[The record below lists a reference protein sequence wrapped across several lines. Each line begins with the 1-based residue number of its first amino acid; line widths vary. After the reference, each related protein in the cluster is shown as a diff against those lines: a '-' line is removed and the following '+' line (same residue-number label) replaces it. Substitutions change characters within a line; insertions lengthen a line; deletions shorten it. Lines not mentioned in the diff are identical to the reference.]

1 MRTQVGI
8 IGAGPAGLFLSHLL
22 HQQGVESVVLERR
35 SRAHLEGRVR
45 AGVLEQGTV
54 DTLARLGLDARLRRE
69 GMIDEGLAIRFR
81 GKQIQ
86 LNLPELTGG
95 RRVTIYGQSEVVKD
109 LVAARLDVGLP
120 LQFGAEVVSL
130 TGLDGPR
137 PTIRYRQD
145 GTEHLLDCD
154 FVAGCDGFHGAAR
167 AAVPPGAITTY
178 DRAYDFAWLG
188 VLARARPLADM
199 AYSNSDA
206 GFALCSRRSMEVSRL
221 YLQVP
226 ADEDPAAWS
235 DDRFWDEL
243 HRRMFD
249 ADRTEIAEGE
259 IFQKDLARLRAFVA
273 SPMQFGRLFLAGDA
287 VHIVPPTGA
296 KGLNLAV
303 ADARVLAGALARF
316 YRSGTDDALR
326 AYSEVCLRRVWK
338 TVRFSTM
345 LTGLLHR
352 FPGHTP
358 FERELQLAEL
368 DYIHGSRAAQVS
380 IAEQYAGLPV
390 EDGEAQSGHG

>member
-1 MRTQVGI
+1 MRTQIGI

-22 HQQGVESVVLERR
+22 HRQGIDSVVLERR

-54 DTLARLGLDARLRRE
+54 DTLARLNLDARLRRE
-69 GMIDEGLAIRFR
+69 GMIDQGLAIRFR
-81 GKQIQ
+81 GKTIH

-95 RRVTIYGQSEVVKD
+95 RSVTIYGQSEVVKD
-109 LVAARLDVGLP
+109 LVAARLAAGLP
-120 LQFGAEVVSL
+120 LLFGAEVVSL
-130 TGLDGPR
+130 SGLDGPR
-137 PTIRYRQD
+137 PAIRYRKD
-145 GTEHLLDCD
+145 GTDGVLDCD

-167 AAVPPGAITTY
+167 AAVPPGAIAVH

-199 AYSNSDA
+199 AYSNSET

-235 DDRFWDEL
+235 ADRFWDEL

-249 ADRTEIAEGE
+249 GDRTEIAEGQ

-273 SPMQFGRLFLAGDA
+273 SPMQHGRLFLAGDA

-303 ADARVLAGALARF
+303 ADARVLARALARH
-316 YRSGTDDALR
+316 YQAGSDDALR
-326 AYSEVCLRRVWK
+326 AYSDVCLRRVWK

-352 FPGHTP
+352 FPAHTP

-368 DYIHGSRAAQVS
+368 EYIHGSRAAQVS

-390 EDGEAQSGHG
+390 ETQKA